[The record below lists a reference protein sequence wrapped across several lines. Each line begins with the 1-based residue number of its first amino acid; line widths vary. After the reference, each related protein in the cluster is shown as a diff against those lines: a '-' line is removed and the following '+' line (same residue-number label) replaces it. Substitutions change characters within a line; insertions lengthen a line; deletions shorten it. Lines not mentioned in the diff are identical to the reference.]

1 MGILNSEVRHQVYLE
16 RLKAYYVGNYSAALK
31 EIDKALRDVLR
42 ALSVETLSDL
52 KEKEFRRLLRA
63 LRTQQSR
70 ITTQFTKQ
78 FLKDLKQ
85 LAPAE
90 VEFEIKA
97 IQEIAAVGALTAADG
112 FAYAMSR
119 PIQATGDLLESFIED
134 LSQRNIARIE
144 RAIRIGRAEG
154 RTISQMVYDI
164 RGRKKFNYKDGIL
177 QKNWN
182 DARTVVRT
190 SAQHVSQASRAA
202 TWQANSDI
210 IDGYQIVATLDDS
223 TSKICRS
230 LDGRRFK
237 VDKGPVPPF
246 HPNCRTTT
254 IPTFKSGVEILDD
267 SATRA
272 SYEGQVSAKL
282 SYYEWLKKQP
292 KNFQDDALGRDY
304 AKLFRDGG
312 LSPERFAEL
321 QLDRNF
327 KPLTLEQMRELE
339 PRAFERAGI

>member
-1 MGILNSEVRHQVYLE
+1 MGILNSEIRHQVYLE
-16 RLKAYYVGNYSAALK
+16 RLKAYYVGNYSTVLK
-31 EIDKALRDVLR
+31 EIDKALRDVLG
-42 ALSVETLSDL
+42 ALSVESLSDL
-52 KEKEFRRLLRA
+52 KEKEFRALLRR
-63 LRTQQSR
+63 LRTQQSKLA
-70 ITTQFTKQ
+70 TGFTKQ
-78 FLKDLKQ
+78 FLKDLQK
-85 LAPAE
+85 LAPIE

-97 IQEIAAVGALTAADG
+97 IQDAAAVGSLTAAEG
-112 FAYAMSR
+112 FAYAMNR
-119 PIQATGDLLESFIED
+119 PIQATGDLLEPFVKD

-154 RTISQMVYDI
+154 RTVSQMVYDI

-190 SAQHVSQASRAA
+190 ATQHVSQAAREA

-230 LDGRRFK
+230 IDGRRFK
-237 VDKGPVPPF
+237 LNKGPVPPL
-246 HPNCRTTT
+246 HPNCRSTT

-272 SYEGQVSAKL
+272 SYDGQVPAKL
-282 SYYEWLKKQP
+282 SYYEWLKQQP
-292 KNFQDDALGRDY
+292 KSFQDDALGRDY

-312 LSPERFAEL
+312 LSAERFAEL

-327 KPLTLEQMRELE
+327 NPLTLEQMRELE